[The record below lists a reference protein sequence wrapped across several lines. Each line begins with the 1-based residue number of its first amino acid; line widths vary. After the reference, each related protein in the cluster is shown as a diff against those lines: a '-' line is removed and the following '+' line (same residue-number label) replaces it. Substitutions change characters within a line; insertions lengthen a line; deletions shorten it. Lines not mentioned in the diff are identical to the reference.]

1 MVRMKLALLT
11 RAVAD
16 VELHAAMAMRR
27 YSRTGNR
34 YLNRRSSAS
43 IAAAPALLERR
54 TVWRLLF
61 RHRLPALLAAP
72 PRSSTDSNKGRDTD
86 TRMAT
91 RIAVPRRIHRR
102 AHDCDCDDDGAARRA
117 VVPK

>member
-1 MVRMKLALLT
+1 MKLVLLT

-27 YSRTGNR
+27 YLHTGNR
-34 YLNRRSSAS
+34 YLNRGSSAS
-43 IAAAPALLERR
+43 IAAAPAVRAR
-54 TVWRLLF
+54 QTVWHLLF

-72 PRSSTDSNKGRDTD
+72 PRSSTDSNKGRDMD

-91 RIAVPRRIHRR
+91 RTVVRRRIHRR
-102 AHDCDCDDDGAARRA
+102 VHDCD
-117 VVPK
+117 